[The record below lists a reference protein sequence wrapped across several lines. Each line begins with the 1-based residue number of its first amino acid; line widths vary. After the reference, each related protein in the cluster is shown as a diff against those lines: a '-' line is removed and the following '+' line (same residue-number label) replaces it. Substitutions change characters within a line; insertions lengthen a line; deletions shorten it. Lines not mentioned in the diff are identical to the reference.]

1 MIKSQKIE
9 KKLQKLKKSLS
20 QNLLNDKNIRNK
32 IIKYCNIVD
41 KKIIEIGPGTGFL
54 TEGIIGKKPKKLI
67 LIEKDI
73 LMYSNL
79 KNKYKN
85 FKNIEIH
92 NNDALNFDFKNYT
105 NYNIISNLP
114 YNVSTK
120 LILSFLK
127 NNKNFNELVLMIQ
140 KDVAKKFDYQQEK
153 MNKYKFLIN
162 LFGDYKICFDVSPN
176 AFYPKPKVKSSVIK
190 IKLNKS
196 SHDWKKLDNFIK
208 VLFKSRR
215 KIISNLIKTNNN
227 DLLSKKR
234 VEELNFYE
242 LLKIYQFF

>member
-196 SHDWKKLDNFIK
+196 SHDWKKLNNFVK

-227 DLLSKKR
+227 DLISRKR
-234 VEELNFYE
+234 VEELNFDE